1 MRQAK
6 DFPARQIV
14 ATFFGFEAK
23 GRSMGRRMLLC
34 GVLVSACALPVSAA
48 EILPKPV
55 SKAWFPRFSPDGRR
69 VASAHGSWEADA
81 PGEVHVWDAATGDE
95 RILIPQPRGVRSVA
109 WSPKGTFLVTGNYG
123 GDINFYEAATGKQ
136 LHTMRPGSQTELVL
150 VTPDEKRVVTLHGT
164 GSVILWDATTKK
176 QMHKWNQV
184 HNGGI
189 WGAALSA
196 DGRLLATA
204 GQDAMVR
211 VFDIVALE
219 VRHELPH
226 PASTNGLAFAH
237 DGKILAT
244 GCGDALIRL
253 FELPSGRQ
261 ARELKGHPSGSVT
274 DLQFSADDRLLVSAG
289 MDRTARVWKFDDDQV
304 PELQHT
310 LRGHQGF
317 VFGVALSPDDQSVVT
332 AGWDGAVKLWSAE
345 SGAPVWSHP

>member
-1 MRQAK
+1 
-6 DFPARQIV
+6 
-14 ATFFGFEAK
+14 
-23 GRSMGRRMLLC
+23 MGRRMLLWSA
-34 GVLVSACALPVSAA
+34 LVSACTLPVGAA
-48 EILPKPV
+48 EAPLKPV
-55 SKAWFPRFSPDGRR
+55 SKAWFPRFSPDGRL

-95 RILIPQPRGVRSVA
+95 RVLISQPRGVRSVA

-136 LHTMRPGSQTELVL
+136 LHSMRPGSQVELVL

-164 GSVILWDATTKK
+164 GSVILWDAATKK
-176 QMHKWNQV
+176 QIHKWNQV
-184 HNGGI
+184 HSGGI

-211 VFDIVALE
+211 VFDITALQ

-226 PASTNGLAFAH
+226 PASTNGVAFSH

-253 FELPSGRQ
+253 FDLPSGRQ
-261 ARELKGHPSGSVT
+261 ARELKGHASGSVT

-289 MDRTARVWKFDDDQV
+289 MDSTARVWKFDDDQI
-304 PELQHT
+304 PELQQT
-310 LRGHQGF
+310 FRGHQGF
-317 VFGVALSPDDQSVVT
+317 VFGAALSPDDKSVVT
-332 AGWDGAVKLWSAE
+332 AGWDGAVTLWSVPSGE
-345 SGAPVWSHP
+345 SVWFHP